1 MKTITIESSKYTIN
15 YNPDKVWEYQ
25 IYRFEEN
32 VSNKLRTN
40 ILDDIVFYLIEN
52 LEKVLNLKELMLI
65 MLICLITKT
74 ELIKFPH
81 YSPV

>member
-25 IYRFEEN
+25 IYRFEKN

-52 LEKVLNLKELMLI
+52 LEKGVKLEGINVK
-65 MLICLITKT
+65 
-74 ELIKFPH
+74 
-81 YSPV
+81 

>member
-52 LEKVLNLKELMLI
+52 LEKGVKLEGI

>member
-52 LEKVLNLKELMLI
+52 LRFAFYFEF
-65 MLICLITKT
+65 ITKFNK
-74 ELIKFPH
+74 LIDFT
-81 YSPV
+81 

>member
-52 LEKVLNLKELMLI
+52 LEKVLNLKELMLNNAY
-65 MLICLITKT
+65 M
-74 ELIKFPH
+74 FNN
-81 YSPV
+81 

>member
-25 IYRFEEN
+25 IYRFDEN

-40 ILDDIVFYLIEN
+40 VLDDIVFNLIEN
-52 LEKVLNLKELMLI
+52 LEKGVKLEGINVE
-65 MLICLITKT
+65 
-74 ELIKFPH
+74 
-81 YSPV
+81 

>member
-25 IYRFEEN
+25 IYRFDEN

-40 ILDDIVFYLIEN
+40 VLNDIVFHLIEN
-52 LEKVLNLKELMLI
+52 LEKGVKLEGINVK
-65 MLICLITKT
+65 
-74 ELIKFPH
+74 
-81 YSPV
+81 

>member
-25 IYRFEEN
+25 IYRFDEN

-40 ILDDIVFYLIEN
+40 VLDDIVFCLIEN
-52 LEKVLNLKELMLI
+52 LEKGVKLEGINVE
-65 MLICLITKT
+65 
-74 ELIKFPH
+74 
-81 YSPV
+81 

>member
-25 IYRFEEN
+25 IYRFKEN

-52 LEKVLNLKELMLI
+52 LEKGVKLEGINVK
-65 MLICLITKT
+65 
-74 ELIKFPH
+74 
-81 YSPV
+81 

>member
-25 IYRFEEN
+25 IYRFDEN

-40 ILDDIVFYLIEN
+40 VLDDIVFHLIEN
-52 LEKVLNLKELMLI
+52 LEKGVKLEGINVE
-65 MLICLITKT
+65 
-74 ELIKFPH
+74 
-81 YSPV
+81 